1 MRLKSKMINVTVL
14 LEYLNLAAYLK
25 WTTQWIKGWGYHV
38 LLSIAASSLKGL
50 YSNCPVIITLW

>member
-1 MRLKSKMINVTVL
+1 MINVTVL